1 MWVKNLRSSIK
12 LCVHA
17 RWRKDSKAIM
27 RTPLKSMLSQE
38 ALNLVLALHGSL
50 TIAIAASKGEANGAA
65 PLHHGESGLQ
75 IVQYLLAAASTSV

>member
-1 MWVKNLRSSIK
+1 
-12 LCVHA
+12 
-17 RWRKDSKAIM
+17 
-27 RTPLKSMLSQE
+27 MLSQE

-75 IVQYLLAAASTSV
+75 IVQYLLAAAST